1 MPRNDQ
7 LCDNTGTPSR
17 MLSRGTRRQES
28 LPAQSRLNSLSALDR
43 RHKGPEFRGMIRR
56 LGYLCALATVAA
68 CHQPA
73 TNRPAPALTR
83 AVLRAS
89 IDSLVADPMFRNS
102 HLGLLVVEP
111 VTGDTLYSHN
121 AGKLFMPASN
131 QKLLTGSTALVQ
143 LGVGYRFTTTFLSA
157 APVTDGVLRG
167 DLIIAGRGDPSV
179 SDAMMGDAMRPLR
192 AAADSLYARGIREI
206 AGSIVKGGNAFADTT
221 IGDWDWNN
229 LETTSGAAIDELM
242 FNEGFARVTV
252 YGGDRVGDSVR
263 VRTTPA
269 RTVPRL
275 VADFVTTDPA
285 TIPARPARPGGGAG
299 GGANRSGAVRA
310 TTDLRGTQPVVHL
323 QGWVAPRDSVRA
335 SITLREPASAWLQAF
350 AEALADRGITVRG
363 GIVRSP
369 DASLAGQQVLF
380 TLSSPTLGE
389 ILPKFLKPS
398 QNQIGEILLRTLGLE
413 KNGAGTADSGRRV
426 VERQM
431 LAFGAD
437 SDGVVVRDGSGL
449 SRHDYVT
456 PETIVRLLD
465 AMRKRED
472 FKLFYDALPIGGV
485 DGTIGSRMKNTPAQ
499 GNVHAK
505 TGTVDR
511 SHSLS
516 GYVTTADG
524 RLLLFS
530 FQHNN
535 YTTSNQQVERVQD
548 WIAAQLAGHP
558 FLKR

>member
-1 MPRNDQ
+1 MAPELRHMTN
-7 LCDNTGTPSR
+7 
-17 MLSRGTRRQES
+17 
-28 LPAQSRLNSLSALDR
+28 RLV
-43 RHKGPEFRGMIRR
+43 P
-56 LGYLCALATVAA
+56 LCALALAA
-68 CHQPA
+68 GCHQPPLA
-73 TNRPAPALTR
+73 AGLPAPVLTR
-83 AVLRAS
+83 AALRAS

-111 VTGDTLYSHN
+111 ITGDTLYSLN

-143 LGVGYRFTTTFLSA
+143 LGADFRFTTAFLSA

-167 DLIIAGRGDPSV
+167 DLVVAGRGDPSV
-179 SDAMMGDAMRPLR
+179 SDAMMKDAMIPLR
-192 AAADSLYARGIREI
+192 AAAESLYARGIREI
-206 AGSIVKGGNAFADTT
+206 GGSIVKGGNAFADTT
-221 IGDWDWNN
+221 IGDWDWGN

-242 FNEGFARVTV
+242 FNEGIARITV
-252 YGGDRVGDSVR
+252 YGGDKPGDPVR
-263 VRTTPA
+263 VVTAPA
-269 RTVPRL
+269 RTSPSV
-275 VADFVTTDPA
+275 VAEFVTTDPA
-285 TIPARPARPGGGAG
+285 TMPAAPVRPGAPVAG
-299 GGANRSGAVRA
+299 GRPGSRSGVVRG
-310 TTDLRGTQPVVHL
+310 TTALRGPWPVVHL
-323 QGWVAPRDSVRA
+323 RGWVAPRDSVRA
-335 SITLREPASAWLQAF
+335 QVAIREPASAWLLAF

-363 GIVRSP
+363 GIVRTP
-369 DASLAGQQVLF
+369 DASLAGLPVLF
-380 TLSSPTLGE
+380 TLQSPTLRE
-389 ILPKFLKPS
+389 VLPKFLKPS

-413 KNGAGTADSGRRV
+413 RAGHGSADSGRRV

-431 LAFGAD
+431 YAFGAD

-456 PETIVRLLD
+456 PETIVRILD
-465 AMRKRED
+465 AMRQRDD
-472 FKLFYDALPIGGV
+472 FKVFYDALPIGGV
-485 DGTIGSRMKNTPAQ
+485 DGTIANRMKNTPAQ

-511 SHSLS
+511 SHALS

-524 RLLLFS
+524 KLLLFS

>member
-1 MPRNDQ
+1 MTKR
-7 LCDNTGTPSR
+7 LC
-17 MLSRGTRRQES
+17 S
-28 LPAQSRLNSLSALDR
+28 LVL
-43 RHKGPEFRGMIRR
+43 
-56 LGYLCALATVAA
+56 LATAAA
-68 CHQPA
+68 CHQPV
-73 TNRPAPALTR
+73 RVGSAPELTR
-83 AVLRAS
+83 AVLRHS
-89 IDSLVADPMFRNS
+89 IDSLVADPMFSNS
-102 HLGLLVVEP
+102 HLGLLIVEP
-111 VTGDTLYSHN
+111 LTGDTLYSHN

-143 LGVGYRFTTTFLSA
+143 LGAGYRFTTTFLSS
-157 APVTDGVLRG
+157 APITDGVLRG
-167 DLIIAGRGDPSV
+167 DLVVAGRGDPSV
-179 SDAMMGDAMRPLR
+179 SDAMMGDAMLPLR
-192 AAADSLYARGIREI
+192 AAAESLYARGVREI

-221 IGDWDWNN
+221 IGDWDWGN

-242 FNEGFARVTV
+242 FNEGVARVTV
-252 YGGDRVGDSVR
+252 YGGDKPGDPVR
-263 VRTTPA
+263 IVTSPARTTP
-269 RTVPRL
+269 RV
-275 VADFVTTDPA
+275 VAQFMTTDPS
-285 TIPARPARPGGGAG
+285 TVPVPAARPGAPAG
-299 GGANRSGAVRA
+299 GGRPGGTRSGMVRG
-310 TTDLRGTQPVVHL
+310 TTDLRGPVPVVL
-323 QGWVAPRDSVRA
+323 LRGWVAPRDSVRA
-335 SITLREPASAWLQAF
+335 TVAIREPASAWLDAF
-350 AEALADRGITVRG
+350 AEAVAARGIQLRGTV
-363 GIVRSP
+363 VRTP
-369 DASLAGQQVLF
+369 DAPIEGLTPLF
-380 TLSSPTLGE
+380 TMASPPLGE

-437 SDGVVVRDGSGL
+437 SNGVVVRDGSGL

-456 PETIVRLLD
+456 PETIVRILD
-465 AMRKRED
+465 GMRKRDD
-472 FKLFYDALPIGGV
+472 FKVFYDALPIGGV
-485 DGTIGSRMKNTPAQ
+485 DGTIANRMKNTPAQ

-516 GYVTTADG
+516 GYVTTTDG
-524 RLLLFS
+524 KLLLFS

>member
-1 MPRNDQ
+1 M
-7 LCDNTGTPSR
+7 
-17 MLSRGTRRQES
+17 TRRHLS
-28 LPAQSRLNSLSALDR
+28 LVL
-43 RHKGPEFRGMIRR
+43 
-56 LGYLCALATVAA
+56 LATAVA
-68 CHQPA
+68 CHQPVHVGS
-73 TNRPAPALTR
+73 APVLTR
-83 AVLRAS
+83 AVLRHR

-102 HLGLLVVEP
+102 HLGLLIVEP

-143 LGVGYRFTTTFLSA
+143 LGAGYRFTTTFLSS
-157 APVTDGVLRG
+157 APIIDGVLRG
-167 DLIIAGRGDPSV
+167 DLVVAGRGDPSV

-221 IGDWDWNN
+221 IGDWDWGN
-229 LETTSGAAIDELM
+229 LETPSGAAIDELM

-252 YGGDRVGDSVR
+252 YGGDKPGDPVR
-263 VRTTPA
+263 VVTSPASTTP
-269 RTVPRL
+269 RV
-275 VADFVTTDPA
+275 VAQFLTTDPA
-285 TIPARPARPGGGAG
+285 TVPAPVIRPGAPAGGERLGGA
-299 GGANRSGAVRA
+299 RSGMVRG
-310 TTDLRGTQPVVHL
+310 TTDMRGSVPVVVL
-323 QGWVAPRDSVRA
+323 RGWVAPRDSVRA
-335 SITLREPASAWLQAF
+335 TITIREPASAWLDAF
-350 AEALADRGITVRG
+350 TEAVVARGIQLHGTV
-363 GIVRSP
+363 VRTP
-369 DASLAGQQVLF
+369 DAPIAALTAIF
-380 TLSSPTLGE
+380 TMSSPPLGE

-431 LAFGAD
+431 RAFGAD

-456 PETIVRLLD
+456 PETIVRILD
-465 AMRKRED
+465 GMRKRDD
-472 FKLFYDALPIGGV
+472 FKVFYDALPIGGV
-485 DGTIGSRMKNTPAQ
+485 DGTIANRMKNTPAQ

-516 GYVTTADG
+516 GYVTTTDG
-524 RLLLFS
+524 KLLLFS

-558 FLKR
+558 FLKK

>member
-1 MPRNDQ
+1 
-7 LCDNTGTPSR
+7 
-17 MLSRGTRRQES
+17 
-28 LPAQSRLNSLSALDR
+28 
-43 RHKGPEFRGMIRR
+43 MIRR
-56 LGYLCALATVAA
+56 LVSLCALAAAAA
-68 CHQPA
+68 CHQPSRA
-73 TNRPAPALTR
+73 AGRPSPALTR

-111 VTGDTLYSHN
+111 VTGDTIYSHN

-143 LGVGYRFTTTFLSA
+143 LGAGYRFTTAFLSSS
-157 APVTDGVLRG
+157 PVTDGVLRG
-167 DLIIAGRGDPSV
+167 DLVVAGRGDPSV
-179 SDAMMGDAMRPLR
+179 SDAMMGDAMLPLR
-192 AAADSLYARGIREI
+192 AAAESLYSRGVREI
-206 AGSIVKGGNAFADTT
+206 AGFVVKGGNAFPDTT
-221 IGDWDWNN
+221 IGAWDWQN
-229 LETTSGAAIDELM
+229 LDTPSGAAVDELM

-252 YGGDRVGDSVR
+252 YGGDLPGDAVR
-263 VRTTPA
+263 VRTAPA
-269 RTVPRL
+269 RTVPNIA
-275 VADFVTTDPA
+275 VDFVTTDPA
-285 TIPARPARPGGGAG
+285 TVPAGPARPGGAGGTRG
-299 GGANRSGAVRA
+299 GGARSGAVRA
-310 TTDLRGTQPVVHL
+310 VTDLRGTLPVVHL
-323 QGWVAPRDSVRA
+323 AGWVAPRDSVVTRV
-335 SITLREPASAWLQAF
+335 TLREPASAWLQAF
-350 AEALADRGITVRG
+350 AEALASRGIMVRG

-369 DASLAGQQVLF
+369 DATLAGQPVLF

-413 KNGAGTADSGRRV
+413 RAGAGTADSGRRV

-431 LAFGAD
+431 IAFGAD

-456 PETIVRLLD
+456 PEAIVKLLD
-465 AMRKRED
+465 AMRKRDD
-472 FKLFYDALPIGGV
+472 FKVFYDALPIGGV
-485 DGTIGSRMKNTPAQ
+485 DGTIANRMRNTPAQ

-505 TGTVDR
+505 TGTVDK

-548 WIAAQLAGHP
+548 WIAAKLAGHP